1 MAETP
6 RTPAQVLAWLDS
18 EPDIDELIATF
29 PDQWATVRRE
39 AAQRGSH
46 GDAELRAYVLSAVRP
61 ARQSRDRARPKRE
74 LVREEVRRRMLLEL
88 LRQAT
93 VAAETGR
100 DSGTIRFNWLNG
112 TIAQRL
118 FFEHDLRRK
127 PVSMAAY
134 HVVWPLLWQRNL
146 LLPLV
151 RRKGIYC
158 FYSSRFVKRIAA
170 LVGER
175 PCLEIAAGD
184 GTLSR
189 FLSDRGV
196 ELNASDDY
204 SWARHISFD
213 ESVERL
219 DARAALRRHQ
229 PAVVVC
235 SWPPPG
241 NDFEA
246 DVFRTPTVETY
257 VVITSRSR
265 ADAGNWNAYEDQD
278 QFQMTEP
285 RGLSRLVLP
294 AGRNRVLLF
303 QRLP

>member
-1 MAETP
+1 MADPP
-6 RTPAQVLAWLDS
+6 RKPAQVLAWLDS
-18 EPDIDELIATF
+18 EPDIAELIATF
-29 PDQWATVRRE
+29 PDQWSKVRRE
-39 AAQRGSH
+39 AAQRGAQ
-46 GDAELRAYVLSAVRP
+46 GDAELRAYVLGAVRP
-61 ARQSRDRARPKRE
+61 AAQSRDRARPKRE
-74 LVREEVRRRMLLEL
+74 LVQEEVRRRMLLEL

-93 VAAETGR
+93 VAAETGQ
-100 DSGTIRFNWLNG
+100 DSGTIRFNLLNG
-112 TIAQRL
+112 TLAQRL
-118 FFEHDLRRK
+118 FFERDLRRK
-127 PVSMAAY
+127 PVSIAAY
-134 HVVWPLLWQRNL
+134 RATWPLLWQRNL

-158 FYSSRFVKRIAA
+158 FYSSRFVKRLAA
-170 LVGER
+170 LIGDR

-184 GTLSR
+184 GTLTR
-189 FLSDRGV
+189 FLRDRGV

-204 SWARHISFD
+204 SWARHVSFD

-246 DVFRTPTVETY
+246 EVFRTPTVETY
-257 VVITSRSR
+257 VVVTSRSR
-265 ADAGNWNAYEDQD
+265 ADAGNWTAYEDQD
-278 QFQMTEP
+278 QFQMTES

-294 AGRNRVLLF
+294 TGRNRVLLF
-303 QRLP
+303 QRIP